1 MLKNGRLRLLIPL
14 ALAIIGLLV
23 IAAGLSNLRLG
34 PGEPTVNLFRLMIQ
48 DLSDIRLDAGVP
60 ENLPGP
66 DRFIR
71 IPTILIWFTILAT
84 LIFAFGSARFRKVL
98 LAMLFFVFLFLVI
111 LPELIGRQRTDE
123 VAEER
128 GGGSGNVPEGSESMP
143 PPPEVVV
150 SPPDWLTAIIATTL
164 ALVIVVAI
172 WFVWRR
178 LKRLRPDA
186 RSELV
191 GTAEQTLAHLD
202 RGADV
207 RDAVLRC
214 YADMTRHFG
223 RNRQL
228 ERRKAMTP
236 REFDSHLAAAGMD
249 DKDIHRLTRL
259 FEAVRYNGRASD
271 EPMAQEARAC
281 LNSIVS
287 SYGTDL

>member
-143 PPPEVVV
+143 PPHRRSWCRRPTGLRRS
-150 SPPDWLTAIIATTL
+150 SP
-164 ALVIVVAI
+164 
-172 WFVWRR
+172 RR
-178 LKRLRPDA
+178 LRW
-186 RSELV
+186 
-191 GTAEQTLAHLD
+191 
-202 RGADV
+202 
-207 RDAVLRC
+207 
-214 YADMTRHFG
+214 
-223 RNRQL
+223 
-228 ERRKAMTP
+228 
-236 REFDSHLAAAGMD
+236 
-249 DKDIHRLTRL
+249 
-259 FEAVRYNGRASD
+259 
-271 EPMAQEARAC
+271 
-281 LNSIVS
+281 
-287 SYGTDL
+287 